1 MKQILIN
8 SEEMQTRVAVVVDG
22 VLHDFFMERKSRDQ
36 MVGSIYKGVIR
47 NLEPSLQAAF
57 VDIGVGKNAFLH
69 YWDMIPAT
77 QDMLEGDG
85 DVEEDDRDEEIPPAT
100 PQPRKQTPQVLE
112 VQMEEERA
120 PKTQHQRWRR
130 HSRKGQQKQLETQSQ
145 PQPPV
150 EKDESK
156 GFFARLCS
164 LFSRKDKPEPT
175 APVQE
180 APKKGNN
187 QQQQQKQKQQQ
198 QQQQQQKR
206 QPKQQQQQR
215 QPKQQ
220 QKPAITA
227 DDIPNLF
234 KPGQEILVQVTKG
247 PIGTKGARVTTNL
260 SIAGRYLVFLPNSPH
275 LGVSKRVEEKAE
287 RERLRKML
295 KSLEIPKGMGLICR
309 TVAAGCKIE
318 HVQRDLDFLLDSWNA
333 GKGLQEKK
341 APVCVYR
348 EPALADRALR
358 DCLTEDVD
366 EIVTDSEE
374 VYKRANDMM
383 KRYGL
388 SSVRIKM
395 YTNPTPIFNK
405 YGLSQQLMSLF
416 NRKVNL
422 PGGGY
427 ICIDETEALIA
438 IDVNT
443 GKNRTGK
450 DQPETILAT
459 NLEAVNEI
467 ARQLRLRNV
476 GGLVVL
482 DLIDMRSKSDQ
493 MTVYRALKERLA
505 EDRARTRV
513 CQISSLGL
521 LEMTRQRENE
531 SLESTMF
538 DNCPY
543 CKGRGLVKSATSMS
557 VDIQRKLNEILARK
571 HYASLTVCVHPRN
584 IERLKNEDRKLISA
598 IEKENKTTISI
609 QADPMFHVEEFQITD
624 TVTGTSLG
632 KN

>member
-22 VLHDFFMERKSRDQ
+22 VLQDFFMERKSRDQ

-69 YWDMIPAT
+69 YWDMLPAT

-85 DVEEDDRDEEIPPAT
+85 ELEEEEQDEEQ
-100 PQPRKQTPQVLE
+100 PQ
-112 VQMEEERA
+112 A
-120 PKTQHQRWRR
+120 PKPQRGQYQR
-130 HSRKGQQKQLETQSQ
+130 QQKAQLPQEQQKKQQLREQQKKQ
-145 PQPPV
+145 PQAQQSSRRQGRGQEAPAPGSV
-150 EKDESK
+150 EGNSS
-156 GFFARLCS
+156 GTPSFFSRLCS
-164 LFSRKDKPEPT
+164 LFGRKTVNESK
-175 APVQE
+175 PVQKE
-180 APKKGNN
+180 QPI
-187 QQQQQKQKQQQ
+187 QEEPLQVQVKQQPPP
-198 QQQQQQKR
+198 R
-206 QPKQQQQQR
+206 QPRKK
-215 QPKQQ
+215 P
-220 QKPAITA
+220 QKPAKPAPTV

-260 SIAGRYLVFLPNSPH
+260 SIPGRYLVFLPNSTH

-295 KSLEIPKGMGLICR
+295 RSLVLPKGMGLICR
-309 TVAAGCKIE
+309 TVAAGCKTE
-318 HVQRDLDFLLDSWNA
+318 HVQRDLDFLLDSWTA
-333 GKGLQEKK
+333 GKGVQEKK

-348 EPALADRALR
+348 EPALEERALR

-374 VYKRANDMM
+374 VFKRANELMQ
-383 KRYGL
+383 RYNMT
-388 SSVRIKM
+388 SVRVKM

-405 YGLSQQLMSLF
+405 YGLSQQLLSIF

-443 GKNRTGK
+443 GKNRAGK

-459 NLEAVNEI
+459 NLEAVDEI

-482 DLIDMRSKSDQ
+482 DLIDMRQKKDQ
-493 MTVYRALKERLA
+493 MTVYKALKAKLS

-513 CQISSLGL
+513 CQISPLGL

-543 CKGRGLVKSATSMS
+543 CKGRGLVKSSTSMS
-557 VDIQRKLNEILARK
+557 VDIQRKLNEILGRK
-571 HYASLTVCVHPRN
+571 HYANITVYVHPRN
-584 IERLKNEDRKLISA
+584 IERLKNEDRKLFAA
-598 IEKENKTTISI
+598 IEKENRTKILI
-609 QADPMFHVEEFQITD
+609 EADAMFHVEEFQITD
-624 TVTGTSLG
+624 ASTGTSLG
-632 KN
+632 KSSNS

>member
-85 DVEEDDRDEEIPPAT
+85 DTDEDERDEEIPSANA
-100 PQPRKQTPQVLE
+100 QQRGQTPQVLE

-120 PKTQHQRWRR
+120 PKPRQSRWRR
-130 HSRKGQQKQLETQSQ
+130 HSRKGQQKQLEAPQ
-145 PQPPV
+145 PQAS
-150 EKDESK
+150 EKESK

-164 LFSRKDKPEPT
+164 LFSRSSDKKPEAPK
-175 APVQE
+175 PVQE
-180 APKKGNN
+180 APKKGSTQQQQQPRQK

-198 QQQQQQKR
+198 QQKQPKP
-206 QPKQQQQQR
+206 QPKQQ
-215 QPKQQ
+215 P
-220 QKPAITA
+220 KPAITA
-227 DDIPNLF
+227 EDIPNLF

-309 TVAAGCKIE
+309 TVAAGCKVE

-482 DLIDMRSKSDQ
+482 DLIDMRSKTDQ

-513 CQISSLGL
+513 CQISPLGL

-571 HYASLTVCVHPRN
+571 HYANLTVYVHPRN

-598 IEKENKTTISI
+598 IEKENKTSISI